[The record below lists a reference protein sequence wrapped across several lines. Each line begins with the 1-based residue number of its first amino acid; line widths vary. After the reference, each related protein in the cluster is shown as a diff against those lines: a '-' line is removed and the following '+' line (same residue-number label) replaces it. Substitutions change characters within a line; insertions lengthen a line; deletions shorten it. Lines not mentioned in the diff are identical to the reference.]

1 MARPT
6 PAATSILEQARH
18 CMVDTGTSEAQA
30 VSFAARLEALRG
42 TKVYDLLAAA
52 PLIVWYGV
60 CVSVRLPEL
69 ARQVITTDWA
79 AADVTAI
86 SSLTSKFS
94 SLIFIIVLIALLALR
109 HTPRAKISGLVPRIA
124 AIAGTY
130 LSVGIVQLPPAELSA
145 PLYLIATLLILSGTA
160 FALYSALKLGRSL
173 SMLPEAR
180 QLVTRGPYALIRH
193 PLYLGEAIALVGLTL
208 QFMSPWAL
216 MIFGLQCACQVGR
229 MTSEERVLSSV
240 FPEYRNYMAHTA
252 RLLPHIY

>member
-1 MARPT
+1 MRF
-6 PAATSILEQARH
+6 LEQAPIA
-18 CMVDTGTSEAQA
+18 MAETSTSETQMI
-30 VSFAARLEALRG
+30 SFSARFEALRG
-42 TKVYDLLAAA
+42 TKVYDLLTAV

-60 CVSVRLPEL
+60 CAATRFLEL
-69 ARQVITTDWA
+69 ARQIMATDWA

-86 SSLTSKFS
+86 SSFTSKLA
-94 SLIFIIVLIALLALR
+94 SLIFITALIVLLAVR
-109 HTPRAKISGLVPRIA
+109 HTPCARISGLVPRIA

-130 LSVGIVQLPPAELSA
+130 LSVGIVLLPPAKLSA
-145 PLYLIATLLILSGTA
+145 PLYLIATLLILGGTV

-193 PLYLGEAIALVGLTL
+193 PLYLGEGIALVGLTL

-216 MIFGLQCACQVGR
+216 IVFGLQCACQVTR

-252 RLLPHIY
+252 RLLPQVY